1 MAIEKIEFV
10 NGTAKPGDS
19 LQNKIAT
26 WSEGCAYIRRIGN
39 ALKATG
45 MFDDNHI
52 SYTEPDMPTENTSFG
67 SPTDYKANFSIDVD
81 GTSVYLFSIGPHK
94 WVNSGGTN
102 TSTVYTI
109 GLDLTFKYGSGAYDA
124 TVTSYNGAVSVQA
137 DSCINVAYVT
147 SNGVL
152 FDAAMARA
160 STGDKLPTRKTY
172 LMIAKSNTKYP
183 MIIMSSTGSYQQVG
197 LGVDAHQGVVIANY
211 EDGSYITTRQTTSP
225 TNVMKDYFFFHT
237 SIKQSVLVPFAGVG
251 GADKFTYSPKAFWI
265 PIAPT
270 AIRDGG
276 LQKMHIDGR
285 NMVTDGYW
293 ALADG

>member
-1 MAIEKIEFV
+1 MAIEQIEFV
-10 NGTAKPGDS
+10 NGTIKPGDS
-19 LQNKIAT
+19 LGNKIAT

-52 SYTEPDMPTENTSFG
+52 SYTEPDMPTENTSYG
-67 SPTDYKANFSIDVD
+67 SATDYKANFSIDVD
-81 GTSVYLFSIGPHK
+81 GTSVYLFSIGPAD
-94 WVNSGGTN
+94 WINGGGTN
-102 TSTVYTI
+102 KTTTYAINLSV
-109 GLDLTFKYGSGAYDA
+109 TFAYGSGAYTA
-124 TVTSYNGAVSVQA
+124 TVNSATSGSTQA
-137 DSCINVAYVT
+137 NDCINVAYVT

-152 FDAAMARA
+152 FDAAYTRS
-160 STGDKLPTRKTY
+160 STGEKLPTRKTY
-172 LMIAKSNTKYP
+172 LMVAKSNTKYP
-183 MIIMSSTGSYQQVG
+183 MIMLSSTGSYQQIG

-211 EDGSYITTRQTTSP
+211 EDSSYITTQQTKSP
-225 TNVMKDYFFFHT
+225 TNAMKDYFFFHT